1 MNTKNKLLTISAV
14 EAKKIINTQNCIILD
29 VRTLEEYEEE
39 HIDNSLLIPL
49 LDLEDKAEKLI
60 PNKNAKILIYCRS
73 GNRSLVAGEILLE
86 KGYKDVTDFGGIVNW
101 PFEKII

>member
-1 MNTKNKLLTISAV
+1 MLNKLITIKAV
-14 EAKKIINTQNCIILD
+14 EAKKIMDTQKCIVLD
-29 VRTLEEYEEE
+29 VRTLEEYEDE
-39 HIDNSLLIPL
+39 HLDNALLIPL
-49 LDLEDKAEKLI
+49 LDLEASVERII

-86 KGYKDVTDFGGIVNW
+86 KGYKDVTDFGGIIDW